1 VTKREDGMVKSK
13 KAASNK
19 YQNRVMSKERSDTL
33 GPLGTLISSTSSPST
48 RLDSMDHFSCIQHPV
63 ETHYENRDTEKS
75 PPTEARDMPICS
87 DTYHGKIDD
96 DIKFI
101 YR

>member
-1 VTKREDGMVKSK
+1 MTKSEDGIVKFK

-33 GPLGTLISSTSSPST
+33 GPLATLISSTNSPLT
-48 RLDSMDHFSCIQHPV
+48 PLDSMDHLSCIQHPV
-63 ETHYENRDTEKS
+63 ETHYKNRGTEKS
-75 PPTEARDMPICS
+75 PHTEARDMPICS
-87 DTYHGKIDD
+87 DTYHCKIDD

-101 YR
+101 HR

>member
-1 VTKREDGMVKSK
+1 MVKSK
-13 KAASNK
+13 KAESNK
-19 YQNRVMSKERSDTL
+19 YQKRVMSKEHSDTL
-33 GPLGTLISSTSSPST
+33 GPLGTLISSTNSPLT
-48 RLDSMDHFSCIQHPV
+48 RLDGTDHFSCIQHPV
-63 ETHYENRDTEKS
+63 ETHYENRNTEKG
-75 PPTEARDMPICS
+75 PHTEARDMSICS